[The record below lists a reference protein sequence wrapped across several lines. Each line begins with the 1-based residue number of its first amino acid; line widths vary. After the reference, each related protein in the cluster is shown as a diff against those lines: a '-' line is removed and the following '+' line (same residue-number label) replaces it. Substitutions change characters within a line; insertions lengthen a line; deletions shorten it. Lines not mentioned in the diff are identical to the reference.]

1 MVSVVVSLALLLAL
15 PVWAQEPAAIG
26 LVKSTSGVVTL
37 LRSQT
42 SQPATPGMVLHEGD
56 SLMTGDKASSVAV
69 TLVDDTRLAL
79 GPRSRL
85 VLRHFSW
92 DATRQTG
99 QMRAE
104 LPAGTLA
111 VQSGLLGKR
120 ESGNSLAVTTPKAT
134 VRVSDAQVGIRAGK
148 E

>member
-1 MVSVVVSLALLLAL
+1 M
-15 PVWAQEPAAIG
+15 
-26 LVKSTSGVVTL
+26 
-37 LRSQT
+37 
-42 SQPATPGMVLHEGD
+42 
-56 SLMTGDKASSVAV
+56 
-69 TLVDDTRLAL
+69 
-79 GPRSRL
+79 
-85 VLRHFSW
+85 LRHFSW